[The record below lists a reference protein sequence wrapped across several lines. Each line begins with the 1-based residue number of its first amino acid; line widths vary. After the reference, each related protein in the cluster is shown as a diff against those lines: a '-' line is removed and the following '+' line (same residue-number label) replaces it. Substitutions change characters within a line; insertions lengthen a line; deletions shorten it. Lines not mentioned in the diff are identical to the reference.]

1 MSFIPEEELKPKLG
15 INFAP
20 MIDFLFLMVVFFA
33 CLAISR
39 ITTKDLDIDLVQIHD
54 EKGQKPLNADY
65 DYKVVNISINE
76 DGQYKWVTEIR
87 DYPISY
93 AQDIAQ
99 ELLNQ
104 YKQGLLPENKLKTQ
118 VLLKIDK
125 NAKWEPILQAIFAVR
140 DAGFEVHPVYLP
152 DQFPDSSLH
161 LMDFNTL
168 QPTNGESL

>member
-1 MSFIPEEELKPKLG
+1 MSFIPEDEIKPKLG

-39 ITTKDLDIDLVQIHD
+39 ITTKDIDIDLVKIHD
-54 EKGQKPLNADY
+54 QIAQRPSSADY
-65 DYKVVNISINE
+65 DYKVVNININE
-76 DGQYKWVTEIR
+76 EGHYKWVTEIR
-87 DYPISY
+87 DYPMKH
-93 AQDIAQ
+93 AQQIAD

-104 YKQGLLPENKLKTQ
+104 YKKGFLPENKLKTQ

-152 DQFPDSSLH
+152 DPFSETSIH
-161 LMDFNTL
+161 LMDFKLDNT
-168 QPTNGESL
+168 QGNPT